1 MLENNLKNL
10 IKNYQP
16 NQAASDVVQ
25 RTKIVL
31 LVGIS
36 GAGKD
41 TVKRRLLEDN
51 EFADIVSYTTRQP
64 RQNAG
69 VLETPGV
76 DYHFIDEA
84 AVVNMLE
91 NHEFIEVKFVHGTV
105 YGTGAKEIQAIAEA
119 GKIAVTDI
127 DVQGVSEYKKLSGD
141 VVARWLMRSV
151 SCVTVQRRRIWV
163 ER

>member
-1 MLENNLKNL
+1 M
-10 IKNYQP
+10 
-16 NQAASDVVQ
+16 
-25 RTKIVL
+25 L

-41 TVKRRLLEDN
+41 TVKRCLLEDN

-84 AVVNMLE
+84 AAVNMLE
-91 NHEFIEVKFVHGTV
+91 NHEFIEAKFVHGTV

-141 VVARWLMRSV
+141 VVAR
-151 SCVTVQRRRIWV
+151 
-163 ER
+163 